1 MSFFLSRY
9 VQVTSPIRRYGDL
22 CVHYQ
27 LKTFLRSQR
36 SKHSKKKKNKEEIEY
51 KEEKEEEIEN
61 VETATT
67 ATTTSVTT
75 VAVGEF
81 QLPFHSGKES
91 NVDDSRDIVA
101 LARDT
106 GDAAFLQ
113 KSSTGI

>member
-1 MSFFLSRY
+1 
-9 VQVTSPIRRYGDL
+9 
-22 CVHYQ
+22 VHYQ
-27 LKTFLRSQR
+27 LKAFLRSQR
-36 SKHSKKKKNKEEIEY
+36 SKHSKKKKNKEELEE
-51 KEEKEEEIEN
+51 EEKIEN

-75 VAVGEF
+75 VAVGES